1 MSAASLIA
9 LYALKP
15 PHEVV
20 CKSSIPHLC
29 PCSHLLLL
37 LISGLNQPSTLHLLF
52 YTLCSGSSHCR
63 DPPAHYILTLSCVRI
78 PNLGPELPL
87 WSHWCWVSGQDRIIF
102 AAVTEQR
109 EPPLLHILLQRILEY
124 SFCLPE
130 LLSDL
135 YKVSLAL
142 CQSLCWPLT
151 LFCMCRVLHLPS
163 LKLRWL
169 VVISQFLSLSDV
181 PLNGWIALQIIGCSL
196 NPILPTTNLISA
208 ANFLKMHSVLQSS
221 LSINTFYGFASK
233 SLAGCH

>member
-109 EPPLLHILLQRILEY
+109 EPPPFAYFAAKDPWVLL
-124 SFCLPE
+124 LPTRTPQW
-130 LLSDL
+130 SI
-135 YKVSLAL
+135 
-142 CQSLCWPLT
+142 QG
-151 LFCMCRVLHLPS
+151 F
-163 LKLRWL
+163 
-169 VVISQFLSLSDV
+169 FGSLSELV
-181 PLNGWIALQIIGCSL
+181 LTFNIILHVQGVAFALVEI
-196 NPILPTTNLISA
+196 
-208 ANFLKMHSVLQSS
+208 KV
-221 LSINTFYGFASK
+221 
-233 SLAGCH
+233 AGCHQPISQSFRCPTEWLNSPSDYWLFPQPHPSHHQFDISCKLFENALCPTI